1 MLNDRKVKNK
11 KKEIIMTNGLIFRM
25 NRHPLQNSLFK
36 HFFDDVFADLEPFE
50 NKSYFQPKADIREL
64 KDVFEITLEV
74 AGLKLEDIEVTLN
87 DNILEIKGQK
97 NQQKLDDEDSK
108 IHRTERAYGSFER
121 KFKVPEMIHE
131 QDIEATM
138 KDGVLSVVLPKKQ
151 EHKMESKRR
160 IEIKTS

>member
-74 AGLKLEDIEVTLN
+74 AGLRLEDIEVTLN

-121 KFKVPEMIHE
+121 KFKVPEMIHG

>member
-1 MLNDRKVKNK
+1 
-11 KKEIIMTNGLIFRM
+11 MTNGLIFRM

-121 KFKVPEMIHE
+121 KFKIPEMIHE

>member
-1 MLNDRKVKNK
+1 
-11 KKEIIMTNGLIFRM
+11 MTNGLIFRT
-25 NRHPLQNSLFK
+25 NRHSLQNSLLN

-50 NKSYFQPKADIREL
+50 NKSYFKPKADIREL

-74 AGLKLEDIEVTLN
+74 AGLRLEDIEVTLN

-121 KFKVPEMIHE
+121 KFNVPEMIQG

-138 KDGVLSVVLPKKQ
+138 KDGVLRLTLPKKQ

-160 IEIKTS
+160 IEIKAS

>member
-11 KKEIIMTNGLIFRM
+11 KKEINMTNGLIFRT
-25 NRHPLQNSLFK
+25 NRHPLQNSLFN

-74 AGLKLEDIEVTLN
+74 AGLRLEDIEVTLN